1 MYGLQK
7 SAAAPLRSRQSSVDS
22 RTSHTSISEHWV
34 PPTSDTTTPSD
45 AEHALHGKRGSMF
58 GIRSRSDTAT
68 SSASF
73 KSRNS
78 SMTETEASS
87 HCSSQ
92 PLSSANSS
100 RSSFLDLTEDKTRS
114 FFSRGKR
121 MRRQSSQV
129 SFGPSASGAET
140 SQPGKRTSLL
150 RTSRSRNGPYGVDD
164 DGAYCRHTPRNC
176 INSA

>member
-22 RTSHTSISEHWV
+22 RTSHTSIPEQWV

-45 AEHALHGKRGSMF
+45 AENALHGKRGSIF

-68 SSASF
+68 SGASF
-73 KSRNS
+73 RSRNS

-92 PLSSANSS
+92 PLSSVNSS

-121 MRRQSSQV
+121 MRRQSGQV
-129 SFGPSASGAET
+129 GFKPSASGAET
-140 SQPGKRTSLL
+140 PQPGKRSSLL
-150 RTSRSRNGPYGVDD
+150 RTARPRKGPYGVDD
-164 DGAYCRHTPRNC
+164 DGA
-176 INSA
+176 